1 MDTILLMLNQHQF
14 AIVMAAVS
22 AQYFVMPSGSKLEEE
37 LADTMRE
44 IARQVETQYPA
55 TKEK

>member
-1 MDTILLMLNQHQF
+1 MDNIILMLNQHQF

-22 AQYFVMPSGSKLEEE
+22 AQYLVMPSGSKLEEE

-44 IARQVETQYPA
+44 IARQIETQ
-55 TKEK
+55 